1 MVLETA
7 VREATASALVT
18 TISPGSGTLVV
29 RFGAQADI
37 KPITASGSGSAVT
50 DAAVAGYVDAVGYL
64 SLDVFTAHMSGN
76 SARLGVYLARYG
88 FHEEWGRL
96 ASALLEASDHT
107 DHRLP
112 EVFAGLSRT
121 DTGFPVRCPTASSP
135 QAWAT
140 GSVLM
145 WLGLA
150 LGLRPGVEGPGK
162 PQIPLSWGALSME
175 PRRSSDQ
182 VQRSG

>member
-1 MVLETA
+1 MDRLFAEDLFSGWGI
-7 VREATASALVT
+7 R
-18 TISPGSGTLVV
+18 TISAEHPAYNPIGYHTGSVWPHDTSII
-29 RFGAQADI
+29 GA
-37 KPITASGSGSAVT
+37 G
-50 DAAVAGYVDAVGYL
+50 
-64 SLDVFTAHMSGN
+64 
-76 SARLGVYLARYG
+76 LARYG

-96 ASALLEASDHT
+96 ASALLEASAHT

-162 PQIPLSWGALSME
+162 PQIPLSWGALTME